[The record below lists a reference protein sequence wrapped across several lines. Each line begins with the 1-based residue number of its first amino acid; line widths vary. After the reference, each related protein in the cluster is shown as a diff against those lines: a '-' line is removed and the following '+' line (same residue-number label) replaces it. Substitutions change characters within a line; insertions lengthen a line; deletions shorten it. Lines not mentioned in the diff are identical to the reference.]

1 MYGVSCIFGI
11 FFMIEKSRDLCQCYQ
26 SYLKIWDNVA
36 MKGKKYIL
44 ETENYLYP
52 LVKSDTDINIFFSQP
67 PASRRWSCQSHYRFL
82 TIFFFY
88 SLDGSCAPPVFRV
101 SICRNAHVI
110 MWSVLLAF
118 IEPSARTT
126 LHAQLL
132 ENEEQDGG
140 GRSKFA
146 RPAGKSQGKLKERG
160 RKYSK
165 TNRQRSGWTEVLLDE
180 SVLISNVYLVENK
193 PGPVSK
199 LRLRLAHKL
208 KYHMC

>member
-146 RPAGKSQGKLKERG
+146 RPAGKSQGKLDYLLPCTHHPSYLGQSLVCLGLLGHTLG
-160 RKYSK
+160 RWLI
-165 TNRQRSGWTEVLLDE
+165 TLTEV
-180 SVLISNVYLVENK
+180 VLVKTV
-193 PGPVSK
+193 G
-199 LRLRLAHKL
+199 
-208 KYHMC
+208 